1 LKKQSFYKPFKL
13 HKYMKNLVKICLLFS
28 LVLGFWA
35 CKEDEV
41 VPTYSITGELINAN
55 NRLVRNATIELIDP
69 STGTTTVGGRTDSEG
84 KYTLAGISGGTYSL
98 RFKAEGYEE
107 KTRPISLNA
116 NLNSQKDTVRGRA
129 SIFGR
134 IINSQT
140 GMGLANARI
149 SFSFGSDTTAA
160 LAELL
165 INTNA
170 QGNFSIN
177 QAPVGT
183 FTQVVRASGFTS
195 RVTNQV
201 NINAGSNSLGS
212 AVLVEALALGQMRI
226 VLTWGANP
234 DDLDSHLTGPSSNT
248 STRFHMFYA
257 NQSPTNDINLDVDDV
272 SSFGPETTTIKRF
285 YTGNYR
291 YSVHN
296 YANQGS
302 QGGAEIVASPAKV
315 ELYDH
320 TGLRQ
325 TFVAPPFTV
334 GSGNTWRVFDLNA
347 SASGIQIVP
356 INTYAYAS
364 SEYDTTVFLT
374 DSADKSFYPNLGKK
388 NKR

>member
-1 LKKQSFYKPFKL
+1 
-13 HKYMKNLVKICLLFS
+13 MKNLVKFCLLFS

-35 CKEDEV
+35 CDKNKNPDPT
-41 VPTYSITGELINAN
+41 PTYSITGELINAN
-55 NRLVRNATIELIDP
+55 NRLVRNATIELFDP
-69 STGTTTVGGRTDSEG
+69 NTNAVINSGRTDAEG
-84 KYTLAGISGGTYSL
+84 KYNLSGLNGGTYSL

-107 KTRPISLNA
+107 KTRALNLNA
-116 NLNSQKDTVRGRA
+116 NLSNQKDTIRGRA
-129 SIFGR
+129 SISGR

-140 GMGLANARI
+140 GMGLANARV
-149 SFSFGSDTTAA
+149 SFSFGSDTTSN

-165 INTNA
+165 VSTNIQGSFTINNA
-170 QGNFSIN
+170 PI
-177 QAPVGT
+177 GT

-201 NINAGSNSLGS
+201 NINAGNNSLGS
-212 AVLVEALALGQMRI
+212 AVLVEALALGQMRV

-234 DDLDSHLTGPSSNT
+234 DDLDSHLTGPSSTGN
-248 STRFHMFYA
+248 SRFHMFYA

-272 SSFGPETTTIKRF
+272 TSFGPETTTIKRF
-285 YTGNYR
+285 YTGTYR

-320 TGLRQ
+320 TGLKQ
-325 TFVAPPFTV
+325 TFVAPPFTA

-356 INTYAYAS
+356 VNTYAYAS